1 LTEIVG
7 VDVLAVRLPFRFS
20 FGHALAER
28 HSSTNVV
35 VRLRLAD
42 GTVGH
47 GEGVPRE
54 YVTGETVPGAL
65 AALRERLVPVVLGR
79 AFDSP
84 ESVTELLEEVPGTAV
99 DGSLDLAA
107 RCALELAVLDAAG
120 RHLGVS
126 VGHWLGDAAPSVRY
140 DAVVPFSSPRKL
152 VVLAV
157 AIRALGIRQ
166 VKTKV
171 GGDLERDVRAL
182 TLLRRIVGRGADLRV
197 DANCAWSVDE
207 AIEALAR
214 LRPLGVSAV
223 EQPLVAGDLAGL
235 RRLTAELP
243 EAVVVDESLRT
254 ADEAE
259 TLVREQACDGF
270 NIRVS
275 KCGGLLPSLR
285 IARIA
290 RDAGLFTVVG
300 AQVGESGILSAA
312 GRHLA
317 AAIAP
322 RYLEGS
328 GGRLLLR
335 EDLTEESVLPG
346 RRGRAR
352 PFAGPGL
359 GVRVR
364 EETLDRLG
372 VLVSSLESHP
382 VAAR

>member
-1 LTEIVG
+1 MTEIVG

-28 HSSTNVV
+28 HASTNVV
-35 VRLRLAD
+35 VRVRLAD

-84 ESVTELLEEVPGTAV
+84 EGVTELLDEVPGAAV

-120 RHLGVS
+120 RQLGLS
-126 VGHWLGDAAPSVRY
+126 VGHWLGDTAPSVRY
-140 DAVVPFSSPRKL
+140 DAVVPFSSPRRL

-171 GGDLERDVRAL
+171 GEDLERDLRAL
-182 TLLRRIVGRGADLRV
+182 TLLRRVVGPHADLRV
-197 DANCAWSVDE
+197 DANCAWSVGE

-214 LRPLGVSAV
+214 FRPLGVSAV

-235 RRLTAELP
+235 RRLTDELP
-243 EAVVVDESLRT
+243 EAIVVDESLRT
-254 ADEAE
+254 VEEAE
-259 TLVREQACDGF
+259 TLVRERACDGF

-290 RDAGLFTVVG
+290 REAGLFTVVG

-352 PFAGPGL
+352 PFTGPGL

-364 EETLDRLG
+364 EEALDRLG
-372 VLVSSLESHP
+372 VLVSPLEAGP

>member
-1 LTEIVG
+1 MTEIVG

-28 HSSTNVV
+28 HASTNVV
-35 VRLRLAD
+35 VRVRLAD

-84 ESVTELLEEVPGTAV
+84 EGVTELLDEVPGAAV

-120 RHLGVS
+120 RHLGLS
-126 VGHWLGDAAPSVRY
+126 AGHWLGDTAPSVRY
-140 DAVVPFSSPRKL
+140 DAVVPFSSPRRL

-171 GGDLERDVRAL
+171 GEDLERDLRAL
-182 TLLRRIVGRGADLRV
+182 TLLRRVVGPHADLRV
-197 DANCAWSVDE
+197 DANCAWSVGE

-214 LRPLGVSAV
+214 FRPLGVSAV

-235 RRLTAELP
+235 RRLTDELP
-243 EAVVVDESLRT
+243 EAIVVDESLRT
-254 ADEAE
+254 VEEAE
-259 TLVREQACDGF
+259 TLVRERACDGF

-290 RDAGLFTVVG
+290 REAGLFTVVG

-352 PFAGPGL
+352 PFTGPGL

-364 EETLDRLG
+364 EEALDRLG
-372 VLVSSLESHP
+372 VLVSPLEAGP